1 MYNEDISNVNNDL
14 GSYKERI
21 TNFSNEFEPGL
32 FLHILRKNIILLI
45 SIVAI
50 ALTGSYIYLRYT
62 SPTYEAKT
70 IIQLGSSDQAKRIL
84 NVNQFSE
91 DNSLLKEIELMKS
104 KLLVTRVIKRLPLEI
119 TYFER
124 GEFLTDQK
132 YPRSSFDIE
141 LISIQDSSVRD
152 VPVDVKFN
160 ADQTYHLEL
169 SGQKIG
175 NTEAIG
181 DIAVNPYFTY
191 RLSITDAHHYRRV
204 QESEVSFYFII
215 NKASTLANKYGR
227 QLSIKILN
235 NTAKTIEISMRDNN
249 SGIARDFVTAHAE
262 EYIKYDLEN
271 REQSGINI
279 LRFIDNQLDTVYRNL
294 RDSELQLNLYKQENK
309 ISNLD
314 NLSGSYFQVF
324 REFEE
329 ELLRLDLQESTLSQ
343 VIETISNEGDEMD
356 VYQLIPL
363 LSGSQYESTVS
374 EMLQKLRQ
382 LLTYREEL
390 EFDTKEGATRRK
402 KIENGIAIQ
411 KRLLI
416 ESVESLR
423 ATIRSRKGDIRQ
435 KMMEFESGFS
445 ELPDKELEFARL
457 RRIFEINEKYYTM
470 LLEKKTQYRI
480 SQAGFVTE
488 NRILERLI
496 SSSSP
501 IAPQKGLIT
510 GGALAV
516 SLLLGLGIVVLKY
529 LLHNKITSINEI
541 VKLSNASITVL
552 GMIPKYK
559 QDIPNSQ
566 LLVDKNPK
574 SMIAEAFR
582 SLRTN
587 LQFLTDGTKRGDAK
601 VIAITST
608 SSGEG
613 KTFVAINLAGII
625 AYSDKKVIVLDLDMR
640 KPKIHLGFDVENKK
654 GMSTVL
660 IGKSDLDETIV
671 HSKVANL
678 DFITA
683 GPKPP
688 NPAELVMGQRMQEVL
703 SELKSRY
710 DVIII
715 DNPPVGMVTDGIP
728 MIRQADNPIY
738 IFRADM
744 STKQSVQ
751 LVDRLI
757 NENNLD
763 RLSVVLNCVDVERSK
778 YGGSYGYGYGNGYG
792 YGSNYGYGYYDED
805 RPQKTQNFFA
815 RMFGS

>member
-1 MYNEDISNVNNDL
+1 MYNEDISNADNSI
-14 GSYKERI
+14 GSYKDRI
-21 TNFSNEFEPGL
+21 TNFSSEFEPGL
-32 FLHILRKNIILLI
+32 FLFILRKNVILLI
-45 SIVAI
+45 SIVAL
-50 ALTGSYIYLRYT
+50 ALIGSYIYLRYT

-70 IIQLGSSDQAKRIL
+70 IVQLGSSDQAKQIL

-104 KLLVTRVIKRLPLEI
+104 KLLITRVIKRLPLEI
-119 TYFER
+119 SYFER

-132 YPRSSFDIE
+132 YPRSSFDVT
-141 LISIQDSSVRD
+141 LISMQDSSIRD
-152 VPVDVKFN
+152 VPIDVKFN

-169 SGQKIG
+169 YGQKIG
-175 NTEAIG
+175 NTESIG
-181 DIAVNPYFTY
+181 SVATNPYFTY
-191 RLSITDAHHYRRV
+191 RLSVVDANHYRRV
-204 QESEVSFYFII
+204 QESEVTFYFII
-215 NKASTLANKYGR
+215 NKPSSLANKYSR

-235 NTAKTIEISMRDNN
+235 NTAKTIEISLRDNN
-249 SGIARDFVTAHAE
+249 SGVARDFVTTHAE
-262 EYIKYDLEN
+262 EYIKFDLEN

-329 ELLRLDLQESTLSQ
+329 EILRLDLQESTLNQ
-343 VIETISNEGDEMD
+343 VIETISKDGDEMD
-356 VYQLIPL
+356 IYRLIPL
-363 LSGSQYESTVS
+363 LSGSQYESTVA

-390 EFDTKEGATRRK
+390 EFDAKEGATRRK
-402 KIENGIAIQ
+402 KIENALAIQ
-411 KRLLI
+411 RRLLI
-416 ESVESLR
+416 ESVASSRES
-423 ATIRSRKGDIRQ
+423 IRSRKADIRE
-435 KMMEFESGFS
+435 KMTEFESGFS

-496 SSSSP
+496 SSGSP
-501 IAPQKGLIT
+501 ISPQKGLIT

-516 SLLLGLGIVVLKY
+516 ALLLGLGIVVIKY
-529 LLHNKITSINEI
+529 LLHNKITSIKEI
-541 VKLSNASITVL
+541 VKMTNASITVL

-559 QDIPNSQ
+559 EDIPTSQ
-566 LLVDKNPK
+566 LLIDKNPK
-574 SMIAEAFR
+574 SMIAESFR

-587 LQFLTDGTKRGDAK
+587 LQFLTDGTQSDEAK
-601 VIAITST
+601 MIAITST
-608 SSGEG
+608 TSGEG

-625 AYSDKKVIVLDLDMR
+625 AYSDQRVIVLDLDMR
-640 KPKIHLGFDVENKK
+640 KPKIHLGFDVENNT

-660 IGKSDLDETIV
+660 IGKSELNDSIV
-671 HSKVANL
+671 HSKVDNL

-688 NPAELVMGQRMQEVL
+688 NPAELVMGKRMQEVL
-703 SELKSRY
+703 KELKSRY

-744 STKQSVQ
+744 STKQSIQ

-757 NENNLD
+757 NENNLEKI
-763 RLSVVLNCVDVERSK
+763 SVVLNCVDTDRTK
-778 YGGSYGYGYGNGYG
+778 YGGSYGYGHGYG
-792 YGSNYGYGYYDED
+792 YGSSYGYGYYEDEK
-805 RPQKTQNFFA
+805 PKGQHGFFA